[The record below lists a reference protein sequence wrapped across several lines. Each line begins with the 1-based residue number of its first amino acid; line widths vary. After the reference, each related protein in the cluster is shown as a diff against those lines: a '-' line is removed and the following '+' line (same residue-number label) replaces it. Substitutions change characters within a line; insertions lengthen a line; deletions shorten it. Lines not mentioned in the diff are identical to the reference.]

1 MGTRAMAG
9 QDPPPP
15 GEDLKVKDGLAGQS
29 RCGSL
34 CGGET
39 EAREDTGMSGPL
51 SRAKPCPGG
60 RGSKM
65 LRQQRPD
72 LGSSS
77 WTGGVA
83 VGLLQRPCWLCSGR
97 WPGTVSLPPSVP
109 PLGPDTPRVE
119 ADVLTRSRQEQPL
132 SPSTSRRLLPACWGG
147 GPAAAPWGKGAEA
160 SSLVRRGVAQW
171 EHFWPPQRAST
182 GPSGRTQL
190 ELECLVGPSMGKRL
204 LPPPVVVPYPAPLQP
219 ASEAPSSEGKV
230 ESWGWDCMQTLIQ
243 VPAPQTMTE
252 RGPLGE

>member
-1 MGTRAMAG
+1 MVVSCFTDEVPGAGRKGLQFLGISGRTIMGTRAMAG

-29 RCGSL
+29 RLGSL

-65 LRQQRPD
+65 LRQQRPEYWD
-72 LGSSS
+72 LGSSN

-109 PLGPDTPRVE
+109 PLGPNTPRVE
-119 ADVLTRSRQEQPL
+119 ADVLTRSKQEQQPL
-132 SPSTSRRLLPACWGG
+132 SPNTSRQLLPAC
-147 GPAAAPWGKGAEA
+147 
-160 SSLVRRGVAQW
+160 S
-171 EHFWPPQRAST
+171 
-182 GPSGRTQL
+182 GPSSCTLGQGL
-190 ELECLVGPSMGKRL
+190 QRL
-204 LPPPVVVPYPAPLQP
+204 LP
-219 ASEAPSSEGKV
+219 
-230 ESWGWDCMQTLIQ
+230 W
-243 VPAPQTMTE
+243 
-252 RGPLGE
+252 

>member
-1 MGTRAMAG
+1 
-9 QDPPPP
+9 
-15 GEDLKVKDGLAGQS
+15 
-29 RCGSL
+29 
-34 CGGET
+34 
-39 EAREDTGMSGPL
+39 
-51 SRAKPCPGG
+51 
-60 RGSKM
+60 M
-65 LRQQRPD
+65 LRQQRPEYWD
-72 LGSSS
+72 LRSSN

-97 WPGTVSLPPSVP
+97 WPDTVSLPPSVP
-109 PLGPDTPRVE
+109 PLGPNTPRVE
-119 ADVLTRSRQEQPL
+119 ADVLTRSKQEQQPL
-132 SPSTSRRLLPACWGG
+132 SPNTSRQLLPACSGAQQLHPG
-147 GPAAAPWGKGAEA
+147 ARAAEA

-243 VPAPQTMTE
+243 VPAPQTMIE